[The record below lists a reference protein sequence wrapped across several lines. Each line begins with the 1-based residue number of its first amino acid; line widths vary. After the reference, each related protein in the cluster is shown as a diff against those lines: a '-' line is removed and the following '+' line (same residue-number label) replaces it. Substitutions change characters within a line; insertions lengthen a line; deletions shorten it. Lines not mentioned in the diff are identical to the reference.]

1 MDEVQYNKGLVAR
14 GVHIVQLSKTYREPK
29 TRTDNTTTANTNT
42 TAATPSSAANTTN
55 TEPSTSGTDVPYKY
69 REGAERHR
77 IEAQGL
83 VSGPLLTFSQT
94 TLSAPDWSKK
104 FRMKVSKLSKLT
116 IFPKLCHYSCLT
128 PTTKLAMLPTIL
140 VFLSHFRLHTSLLSF
155 PY

>member
-14 GVHIVQLSKTYREPK
+14 GIHIVQLSKTYREPK
-29 TRTDNTTTANTNT
+29 TRTDNTTTANT

-116 IFPKLCHYSCLT
+116 IFPKLCLYSCLT
-128 PTTKLAMLPTIL
+128 PTTKLAMLLTIL
-140 VFLSHFRLHTSLLSF
+140 VFLSHFRLHTSLLSL

>member
-1 MDEVQYNKGLVAR
+1 MAR

-29 TRTDNTTTANTNT
+29 TRTDNTTAANT

-128 PTTKLAMLPTIL
+128 PTTVLNLPCSP
-140 VFLSHFRLHTSLLSF
+140 LSLSF
-155 PY
+155 YPTSVCILPYCTCHTDAFNSV